1 MLRVIL
7 PALCAILG
15 LAGAAQATPPK
26 DLGKFGSWN
35 AAAYGEGENERCFIA
50 SRPTSMSPPQ
60 LSHGDVVFFVQTRED
75 KDAQTESSFQTGYSF
90 AKDSMIT
97 VKIGDDTF
105 QMFTQGQSAWLRRLE
120 REGEFLAALKAG
132 SSMTV
137 DATSARGNDTSY
149 VFSLSGVTAAS
160 RLLEQCDD

>member
-1 MLRVIL
+1 MPRIIV
-7 PALCAILG
+7 PAFCAILALG
-15 LAGAAQATPPK
+15 GAAQAASPK

-35 AAAYGEGENERCFIA
+35 AMSYGEGDDTRCYIA

-60 LSHGDVVFFVQTRED
+60 LNHGDVVFFVQGRDD
-75 KDAQTESSFQTGYSF
+75 KDVHTESSFQTGYSF

-97 VKIGDDTF
+97 VKIGDDSF

-137 DATSARGNDTSY
+137 DATSGRGNGTSY
-149 VFSLSGVTAAS
+149 VFSLNGVTAAA

>member
-1 MLRVIL
+1 MQRAIL

-15 LAGAAQATPPK
+15 FAGAAAAASPK
-26 DLGKFGSWN
+26 ELGKFGNWN
-35 AAAYGEGENERCFIA
+35 AASYGEGEATRCFIA
-50 SRPTSMSPPQ
+50 SRPTSISPPQ

-75 KDAQTESSFQTGYSF
+75 KDVHTESSLQTGYSF
-90 AKDSMIT
+90 AKDSLVT

-120 REGEFLAALKAG
+120 REGEFLAAMKAG

-137 DATSARGNDTSY
+137 DATSARGNETSY
-149 VFSLSGVTAAS
+149 VFSLAGVTAAA